1 MPRVSAVQNVQLVG
15 GAVFALNQ
23 PGLISLSVQI
33 PVSVRFV
40 VLRGS
45 LNGSVSDIAVSIR
58 TSSWAG
64 MTAVH
69 SVSLIW
75 ASTFYLAL
83 FCIVVTCSLVDLVVT
98 KMKVTTC
105 TPLPSLW
112 PPECLQVCLCKDPCR
127 LTHACTHHSH
137 LFIAKCSK

>member
-1 MPRVSAVQNVQLVG
+1 MPHVSAVQNVQLVG

-58 TSSWAG
+58 TSS
-64 MTAVH
+64 
-69 SVSLIW
+69 
-75 ASTFYLAL
+75 
-83 FCIVVTCSLVDLVVT
+83 
-98 KMKVTTC
+98 
-105 TPLPSLW
+105 
-112 PPECLQVCLCKDPCR
+112 
-127 LTHACTHHSH
+127 
-137 LFIAKCSK
+137 